1 MTSFQETSEEDKELG
16 TPTVVTNRRRYM
28 EICQETDIELPV
40 LRHRRRLNSTGQ
52 LTSTPS
58 VETSS
63 TDCMREQDVTC
74 SREQPVGEIDICS
87 NQSVEG
93 STIEQPFNDSSGE
106 QIVSDSSVDC
116 IREEPVIDLNTEQTG
131 EQLMSEQRSDTKSR
145 VYIYILW
152 MNIAMFM
159 INIVINTDDN
169 ALKNWIK
176 NVLWGDPQTI
186 IVQRDRL
193 MQTTLRIVCKQSFSW
208 TSPFRVVFSG
218 EIGDD
223 MGGPRRE
230 FMW

>member
-1 MTSFQETSEEDKELG
+1 
-16 TPTVVTNRRRYM
+16 
-28 EICQETDIELPV
+28 
-40 LRHRRRLNSTGQ
+40 
-52 LTSTPS
+52 
-58 VETSS
+58 
-63 TDCMREQDVTC
+63 MREQDVTC

-87 NQSVEG
+87 NQSVGG

-131 EQLMSEQRSDTKSR
+131 EQLMLEQRSDS
-145 VYIYILW
+145 
-152 MNIAMFM
+152 NIGC
-159 INIVINTDDN
+159 NTDDN